1 MKEFNKIAP
10 DLLKQFGFSKNEISD
25 CIDNVT
31 SENKIRDEIISNL
44 KSKYSISKYRENFP
58 VMIYQLNDNNSNIFI
73 EHDCSRWLLV
83 YKDERYNYTSFDPL
97 ENDCLEKITNHID
110 NLIRNIKI

>member
-1 MKEFNKIAP
+1 MKEFNKVAP
-10 DLLKQFGFSKNEISD
+10 DFLKQLGFSESEISN
-25 CIDNVT
+25 CIKDIT
-31 SENKIRDEIISNL
+31 FENKIRDEIISNL
-44 KSKYSISKYRENFP
+44 KSKYSISKYREDFP
-58 VMIYQLNDNNSNIFI
+58 VIIYYLNDNNSNIFI

-83 YKDERYNYTSFDPL
+83 YKGERYNYTAFDPL